1 LTTVEL
7 KPGSRYRSQVCETEV
22 IIVRPLP
29 GDVALTC
36 GGAPL
41 IDIKAEPDASL
52 TLDSDQAGGTALGKR
67 YTDPSGALEIL
78 VTKPGQGALA
88 IDGVAL
94 EFKETKPLP
103 ASD

>member
-1 LTTVEL
+1 VEL
-7 KPGSRYRSQVCETEV
+7 KPGSRYRSQVDETEV
-22 IIVRPLP
+22 IVVRPLP
-29 GDVALTC
+29 GDVDITC

-41 IDIKAEPDASL
+41 IDIKDEPDASL
-52 TLDSDQAGGTALGKR
+52 SLDPAQSSGTLLGKR

-78 VTKPGQGALA
+78 VTKPGAGNLA

-94 EFKETKPLP
+94 EFKESKPLP